1 MQLIEFI
8 QHHTILVSLF
18 AAFLL
23 AVMIFEFRARL
34 RAGVKISPQA
44 VIAMVNRENALLVD
58 IRPADKFKAGHII
71 NAKHSAQ
78 DKAET
83 FLKDLKI
90 AEDKPIVMV
99 CQRGIS
105 AALVGERLKKQ
116 GFTRVYVLQG
126 GMDAWLQA
134 QLPLEKA

>member
-1 MQLIEFI
+1 MQLLAFI
-8 QHHTILVSLF
+8 QQHALLVSLF

-23 AVMIFEFRARL
+23 AVIIFEFRARL
-34 RAGVKISPQA
+34 KAGVTLSPQA

-58 IRPADKFKAGHII
+58 VRGADKFKQGHII
-71 NAKHSAQ
+71 NAKHSPQ
-78 DKAET
+78 DKVET
-83 FLKDLKI
+83 LLKDLKI
-90 AEDKPIVMV
+90 SQDKPIVMV

-116 GFTRVYVLQG
+116 GFTRIFVLQG

-134 QLPLEKA
+134 QLPVEKV